1 MLRTSHRSVLQRAR
15 SGRNERENTPFGGL
29 AADRGLLVNC
39 RRVSIDYYR
48 AKGRKLAPRPRL
60 AARG

>member
-1 MLRTSHRSVLQRAR
+1 
-15 SGRNERENTPFGGL
+15 L

-48 AKGRKLAPRPRL
+48 AKGRIVTPRP
-60 AARG
+60 